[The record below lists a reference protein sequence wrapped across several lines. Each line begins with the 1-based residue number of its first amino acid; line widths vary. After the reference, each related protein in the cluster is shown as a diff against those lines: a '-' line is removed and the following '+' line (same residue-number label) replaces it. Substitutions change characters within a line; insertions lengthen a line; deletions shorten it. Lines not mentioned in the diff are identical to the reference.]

1 MQNDVS
7 NNKQGNH
14 LDERSRSRNNNNNV
28 ADSKDKN
35 SKFVKIAK
43 KNYLQDQNLN
53 YSLLEKK
60 YLNRNYSEEKEDEE
74 YIYLYKESNNFN
86 NQSNYNNWGPSPNR
100 NETPET
106 AKLEIYNLYN
116 QVNLLKNENYF
127 LNQKVYELN
136 HEVIRLQKLNLQFT
150 NYINQNEMFM
160 KSQAEEAQRNYTTS
174 FNVSPASDAGHDK
187 TKHSLVSK
195 KSDNNNMD
203 KEDLF
208 NMEKFIDETL
218 TEFDSYK
225 WTNCIIFFLI

>member
-7 NNKQGNH
+7 GNKQGNYV
-14 LDERSRSRNNNNNV
+14 DERSKSRSNNNKHL
-28 ADSKDKN
+28 ADPQDKN

-43 KNYLQDQNLN
+43 KNYLKDQNLN

-60 YLNRNYSEEKEDEE
+60 YLNRNHSEEKEDEE

-86 NQSNYNNWGPSPNR
+86 NSSNYNNWGPSPNR

-127 LNQKVYELN
+127 LNQKVYVLN
-136 HEVIRLQKLNLQFT
+136 HEVVRLQKLNLQFT

-160 KSQAEEAQRNYTTS
+160 KNQADEAQRNYTTS
-174 FNVSPASDAGHDK
+174 FNVSPASDAGHAK

-195 KSDNNNMD
+195 RSDSNKTNSGMD

-218 TEFDSYK
+218 TEFDNYK
-225 WTNCIIFFLI
+225 